1 MNITTLFLQIIVYL
15 ILMYAFYK
23 LYKRKDKLAM
33 AFIGVAF
40 IFMSISLVNS
50 FIVKIPN
57 PTAIPEKEF
66 HYQKQTDETV
76 SIPEIKEEN
85 TSQKRFEQ
93 AQKEH
98 EQQLKN
104 FEKKE

>member
-15 ILMYAFYK
+15 ILMYVFYK
-23 LYKRKDKLAM
+23 VYKRKDKLAM
-33 AFIGVAF
+33 AFVGISF
-40 IFMSISLVNS
+40 IFMTIVFINN

-57 PTAIPEKEF
+57 PTAIPKKEF
-66 HYQKQTDETV
+66 HYQIQTDETV

-98 EQQLKN
+98 EQKLKN